1 MFQPKRQSHS
11 NPVNRLLTGIISVS
25 LVLLIGASV
34 GVASSSA
41 FASSATPTPDVTIQ
55 PIPSPTPSLCGDCFN
70 PNQYSLTDPTSIW
83 VVVNKQRP
91 LNPINY
97 APAKFGSVNLA
108 LPAASAF
115 LKMKHEMYK
124 TGFGI
129 LILNSGY
136 RSYQTQV
143 GVHTKDVAKLGLKA
157 GEILAAR
164 PGYSEHQTGLA
175 ADMSVQGEG
184 CPIKVCFAK
193 TTGGK
198 WLASNSWRFGFILRY
213 PDGQTATTGYQF
225 EPWHFRYV
233 GVTLATEMKIKKISV
248 LENFWKLPAAPNY

>member
-55 PIPSPTPSLCGDCFN
+55 PIPSPVPSLCGDCFN

-115 LKMKHEMYK
+115 LKMK
-124 TGFGI
+124 
-129 LILNSGY
+129 
-136 RSYQTQV
+136 R
-143 GVHTKDVAKLGLKA
+143 
-157 GEILAAR
+157 
-164 PGYSEHQTGLA
+164 
-175 ADMSVQGEG
+175 
-184 CPIKVCFAK
+184 
-193 TTGGK
+193 
-198 WLASNSWRFGFILRY
+198 
-213 PDGQTATTGYQF
+213 
-225 EPWHFRYV
+225 
-233 GVTLATEMKIKKISV
+233 
-248 LENFWKLPAAPNY
+248 